1 MFPSGSLRHKGVLS
15 VWQLK
20 HSVGFPGE
28 VAVDGGPCLTGGA
41 GIAGFAFKP
50 DVKLDWKSFD
60 VLELELLN
68 DLGSSECVGLE
79 SS

>member
-1 MFPSGSLRHKGVLS
+1 
-15 VWQLK
+15 
-20 HSVGFPGE
+20 
-28 VAVDGGPCLTGGA
+28 VDSGPCLTGGA
-41 GIAGFAFKP
+41 GIGGFAFKP